1 MAKFATGKNAYGI
14 SDRSGMKYRHNDL
27 KKEWNGSLV
36 GPDEFEPKHPQ
47 LGPFKSVSDPQ
58 AIKDARP
65 SRTENPVE
73 VLLKLNPFSS
83 SSASSG
89 IITVQEAGHGRSS
102 SDTVRFRT
110 VAGFDGFTK
119 TVIEQSSGYSITV
132 VTTDTYTFTAN
143 GQTATIGGIVGGGGR
158 STAGPTTVSA

>member
-89 IITVQEAGHGRSS
+89 IITVQESGHGRSS

>member
-27 KKEWNGSLV
+27 KKEWNGFLV

-89 IITVQEAGHGRSS
+89 IITVQESGHGRSS

-132 VTTDTYTFTAN
+132 VTADTYTFTAN

>member
-89 IITVQEAGHGRSS
+89 IITVQESGHGRSS

-143 GQTATIGGIVGGGGR
+143 GQTATIGLSLIHI
-158 STAGPTTVSA
+158 

>member
-1 MAKFATGKNAYGI
+1 MSRFATGKNAYGI
-14 SDRSGMKYRHNDL
+14 SDRSGMKYRHRDL

-36 GPDEFEPKHPQ
+36 GPDEFEAKHPQ
-47 LGPFKSVSDPQ
+47 LGPFRSVSDPE

-83 SSASSG
+83 GSASSG
-89 IITVQEAGHGRSS
+89 VITVQESGHGRTS

-119 TVIEQSSGYSITV
+119 TVIEQSVGYSITV

-143 GQTATIGGIVGGGGR
+143 GQTATIGGIVGGGSR

>member
-27 KKEWNGSLV
+27 KKEWNGFLV

-73 VLLKLNPFSS
+73 VLLRLNPFTSS
-83 SSASSG
+83 SSSSG
-89 IITVQEAGHGRSS
+89 VITVQESGHGRSS
-102 SDTVRFRT
+102 NDTVRFRT

-119 TVIEQSSGYSITV
+119 IVLEQAEGYSITV
-132 VTTDTYTFTAN
+132 VTADTYTFTAN
-143 GQTATIGGIVGGGGR
+143 GQTADSGGKIGGGGR
-158 STAGPTTVSA
+158 STSGPTTVSA